1 MCSVTF
7 IIITLNQ
14 ENKKELLYCDQK
26 YSMEMEKKKSSS
38 RKNLSVATS
47 EIQREQIQL
56 LKSEKEIKI
65 TLESINEHINK
76 LLVRIL

>member
-1 MCSVTF
+1 
-7 IIITLNQ
+7 
-14 ENKKELLYCDQK
+14 
-26 YSMEMEKKKSSS
+26 MEMEKKKSSS
-38 RKNLSVATS
+38 RKSLSVATS

-76 LLVRIL
+76 LLVRILWFLLLS

>member
-1 MCSVTF
+1 
-7 IIITLNQ
+7 
-14 ENKKELLYCDQK
+14 
-26 YSMEMEKKKSSS
+26 MEKKKSSS

-76 LLVRIL
+76 LLVRILWFLLLS